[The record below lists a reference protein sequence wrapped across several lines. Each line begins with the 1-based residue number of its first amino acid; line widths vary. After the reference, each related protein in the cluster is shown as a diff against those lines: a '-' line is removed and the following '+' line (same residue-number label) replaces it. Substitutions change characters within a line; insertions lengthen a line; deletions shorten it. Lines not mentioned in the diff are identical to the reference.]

1 MKRPLALFIATISL
15 CTCMRKQAAEIP
27 APQQSWQD
35 GFVLDHTSH
44 TAGSETS
51 AVVVGWLHVA
61 AGGAASRPIIVN
73 QYRIASNG
81 IIYTIACLPTTQEH
95 PCPNVTVHHRAI
107 VSVDSTI
114 LHVLDDDGVEQK
126 VAIVDKTAERKAPS
140 ELP

>member
-1 MKRPLALFIATISL
+1 MKRPLALFIASVCL
-15 CTCMRKQAAEIP
+15 CACMRKQTAEVP
-27 APQQSWQD
+27 AMQHRWQD

-61 AGGAASRPIIVN
+61 AGGATSRQIVVE

-81 IIYTIACLPTTQEH
+81 IVYTIACLPTSQEH
-95 PCPNVTVHHRAI
+95 PCPNITVHHRAI
-107 VSVDSTI
+107 VFVDSTF

-126 VAIVDKTAERKAPS
+126 VAIVDKMAEKKAPS